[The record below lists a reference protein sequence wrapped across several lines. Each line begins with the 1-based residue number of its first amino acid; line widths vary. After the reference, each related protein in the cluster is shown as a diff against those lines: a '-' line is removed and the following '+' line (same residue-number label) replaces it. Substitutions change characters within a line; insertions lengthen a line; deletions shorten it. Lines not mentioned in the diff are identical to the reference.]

1 MSADLCVSTVA
12 KQSCLLGAFRKGQ
25 ARSEQIGEIPLENFA
40 VSNGATEF
48 SIPVMNLY
56 AVIDL
61 QREK

>member
-1 MSADLCVSTVA
+1 MACASVCA
-12 KQSCLLGAFRKGQ
+12 
-25 ARSEQIGEIPLENFA
+25 ARSAKARRRRDQIGEIPLDNFA

-48 SIPVMNLY
+48 SIPAMNLY

>member
-1 MSADLCVSTVA
+1 
-12 KQSCLLGAFRKGQ
+12 LLGAFRKGQ

-48 SIPVMNLY
+48 SVPVMNLY